1 MTGDVSINEK
11 IVQLEHWGMSCSEV
25 VFEKYKDKISVCFV
39 SVSDLKLIAEKLAES
54 VIDFSWISKL
64 DKGTK
69 RTYERTSMETA
80 EALVKI
86 FNHSGVL
93 NNVINEEFG
102 EVLVS
107 IGASKTLA
115 VLFDHISLP
124 IAELWKPQLKQNEGF
139 DFHTVC
145 KLNFINYGEAKY
157 SLSVNPHGKS
167 LSQTKRFFLEEK
179 HFRDRVHLLNLVDEA
194 AINNLDN
201 EQYGAI
207 IAFSI
212 NSENPLR
219 IFENAIDLIEEKI
232 ELDNIEKIYMV
243 GVGVRYE

>member
-1 MTGDVSINEK
+1 MSGNVFIDERVVLLDK
-11 IVQLEHWGMSCSEV
+11 WGISCREV
-25 VFEKYKDKISVCFV
+25 VFENYKDKILGCFV
-39 SVSDLKLIAEKLAES
+39 SVSDLNLVAEKLAES
-54 VIDFSWISKL
+54 VIDFSWISNL

-69 RTYERTSMETA
+69 RAYERTSKETA
-80 EALVKI
+80 AALVEI
-86 FNHSGVL
+86 FKSTGI
-93 NNVINEEFG
+93 NNGIINEEFG

-107 IGASKTLA
+107 IGASQTLA
-115 VLFDHISLP
+115 SLFEHISLP

-157 SLSVNPHGKS
+157 SLSSNPHGKS
-167 LSQTKRFFLEEK
+167 LSQTKRFFHEEK
-179 HFRDRVHLLNLVDEA
+179 HFRDRVHLISLVDEV

-201 EQYGAI
+201 DQYGAI

-212 NSENPLR
+212 NSENASK

-232 ELDNIEKIYMV
+232 EVDSLEKIYMV
-243 GVGVRYE
+243 GVGVEYE